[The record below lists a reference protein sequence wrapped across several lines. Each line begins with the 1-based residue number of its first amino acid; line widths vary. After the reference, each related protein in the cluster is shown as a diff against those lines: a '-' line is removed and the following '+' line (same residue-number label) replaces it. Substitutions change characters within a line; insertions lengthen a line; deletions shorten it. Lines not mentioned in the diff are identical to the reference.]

1 MSSSTKGVSFC
12 GPSIFCSFALLS
24 RCPCSFAVGLSKLL
38 KAFIHV
44 RRFTGSSP
52 DRGWKWPNKN
62 KAKALGGNTLVMLTH
77 ECCAWQVTLK
87 ELTVDQVVVQD
98 AVVIAPDPAVETLGT
113 ANNDEPPPSF
123 FLQDSNWVRQIRV
136 NCAGGL
142 FMETEAVDNAMM
154 ARADVLGKLI
164 RQRLANHKAKKV
176 DASKQSHFALGWF
189 SGNVSCVAAIV
200 VLANHTR
207 AEPNS
212 VDENACLLQH
222 PTEGVANKFMV
233 IETDPLKAEGC
244 CVCHDKVDHQWRRSG
259 KVSGR
264 GFGVRHEDHWKSAK
278 NSGSSASTK
287 QSPVRNVG
295 KDTLKIWSC
304 TVASALIV
312 RGRSVV

>member
-1 MSSSTKGVSFC
+1 
-12 GPSIFCSFALLS
+12 
-24 RCPCSFAVGLSKLL
+24 
-38 KAFIHV
+38 
-44 RRFTGSSP
+44 
-52 DRGWKWPNKN
+52 
-62 KAKALGGNTLVMLTH
+62 MLTH